1 MARRTRT
8 PTPAGLNGHAASIP
22 GLPERQDDLDDRLP
36 LHRPDMERSVLGD
49 LLIAPGLIGR
59 ALEIIK
65 EEDFYSDRHQVIF
78 HTMVNMHASGRS
90 WDTTLIASELER
102 LGQYQETGG
111 DNYLATIAGSV
122 VSTACFEEHAGWVKE
137 YAVKRALQ
145 ALGDEIAREAIST
158 QSTST
163 QLLDRFRGRLG
174 EIQPPDITTLKLTTS
189 SELCEPIDP
198 PTWLINGVLIAGQE
212 TIVGGPMKTLKTSIL
227 IDMMV
232 SLGTGTSFLGRF
244 PVPRPMR
251 VALISGESGRYVIR
265 QNAREMAMD
274 RGVDLDHDRNILWGF
289 DLPLLTEPDHLR
301 AIETMI
307 KDNGLEVLAID
318 PMYLTIPG
326 ERVDHAN
333 MFSLG
338 PILKTFGKMC
348 LDAGCM
354 PILSHHFTKSRE
366 NPNGPPE
373 LHELAYGGVSQWMRQ
388 WCLVSRREPYDAST
402 GVHRL
407 HWRHGGSFGHSVD
420 LAPGHRDWRC

>member
-1 MARRTRT
+1 MAKRTRT
-8 PTPAGLNGHAASIP
+8 PNPAALNGHSASIQ
-22 GLPERQDDLDDRLP
+22 GLPEHQDDRDDRLP
-36 LHRPDMERSVLGD
+36 LHRPDIERQLLGD
-49 LLIAPGLIGR
+49 LLIEPRLIDR
-59 ALEIIK
+59 ALNLVK
-65 EEDFYSDRHQVIF
+65 EKDFYSDRHQMIF

-90 WDTTLIASELER
+90 WDTTLIAAELER

-122 VSTACFEEHAGWVKE
+122 ISTACFEEHAGWVKE
-137 YAVKRALQ
+137 YAVKRSLQ

-163 QLLDRFRGRLG
+163 QLLDQAKNRLG
-174 EIQPPDITTLKLTTS
+174 EIQPPANTALKLTTS
-189 SELCEPIDP
+189 SELCAPIEPP
-198 PTWLINGVLIAGQE
+198 VWLINGVLLEGQP

-227 IDMMV
+227 IDMTV

-274 RGVDLDHDRNILWGF
+274 RGVDLDQDQHILWGF

-301 AIETMI
+301 AVEKMI

-318 PMYLTIPG
+318 PLYLTIPE
-326 ERVDHAN
+326 ERVDHKN

-338 PILKTFGKMC
+338 PVLKTFGQMC
-348 LDAGCM
+348 LEAGCL
-354 PILSHHFTKSRE
+354 PILSHHFTK
-366 NPNGPPE
+366 E
-373 LHELAYGGVSQWMRQ
+373 LSQNNIVNLLIGLYRVIPFPVELIP
-388 WCLVSRREPYDAST
+388 CDADCS
-402 GVHRL
+402 
-407 HWRHGGSFGHSVD
+407 
-420 LAPGHRDWRC
+420 